1 MLTELHNYLNQTNEV
16 WSGFATDFG
25 DVVRG
30 VNGRV
35 VFNDI
40 GARHLVDLTI
50 VDNGDKFS
58 ASVNISFETT
68 LDINKQS
75 NTHSIY
81 VSGKPPHI
89 HEVFS
94 VYFTFTTH
102 QIDMIMSELQ
112 KQTKEYLSRSTI
124 NELMNI
130 KKRLDGEEK

>member
-1 MLTELHNYLNQTNEV
+1 MLTELHNYLNQTNET
-16 WSGFATDFG
+16 WSGFATYFG

-40 GARHLVDLTI
+40 EVRHLVDLTI

-75 NTHSIY
+75 NIHSIY

-94 VYFTFTTH
+94 VYFTFTAH
-102 QIDMIMSELQ
+102 QIDMIMSELH
-112 KQTKEYLSRSTI
+112 KQTKEYLARSTI
-124 NELMNI
+124 NELMNV
-130 KKRLDGEEK
+130 KKRLDGEE